1 MDISY
6 PASEGFVINGNDAI
20 DFKLVRSVEDIDNDK
35 IVFKPQLT
43 HQIFGDSE
51 SIFGYK
57 DLKIKIYYTAAK
69 LVTYLGIE
77 YKEKADAKKFDGVEP
92 DNVEEILT
100 PKLPPGLLSNLD
112 NFIKAL
118 DKEDSFHPLG
128 ELIHQFSTEEVGTEK
143 RTFEIYYC
151 DVKNDKFLNY
161 HERLQSFIL
170 FFIDAASYI
179 DVDDEKWRFFTV
191 YEKYTNK
198 DRKQVYAVCGY
209 STVYEYYAYPVNI
222 RPRIS
227 QMLVLPPFQ
236 RMGLGAQLLC
246 SIYKHYIPQ
255 SNVLDITVEDPN
267 DEFQHLRDYVDAC
280 RCKSLKAFSSENL
293 KKGFTEEMAV
303 EAKKVLKL
311 NKKQARR
318 VYEILRFQVTD
329 TSNKEEYK
337 AFRLDV
343 KKRLNIP
350 FQKETTIVKK
360 MKPFVSSSQYQGNLD
375 ISLEQK
381 LNLLD
386 KMYSETE
393 AEIKEILERMAAR
406 PLLSN

>member
-6 PASEGFVINGNDAI
+6 PAAEGFVTNSNDAI
-20 DFKLVRSVEDIDNDK
+20 DFKLIRTVEDVENDK
-35 IVFKPQLT
+35 LIFRPQLT

-69 LVTYLGIE
+69 LVTCLGIE
-77 YKEKADAKKFDGVEP
+77 YKEKADPKKFDGVEP
-92 DNVEEILT
+92 DNIEEILSS
-100 PKLPPGLLSNLD
+100 KLPPGVLSNLD
-112 NFIKAL
+112 DFVKAL
-118 DKEDSFHPLG
+118 GNEDNFYPLG
-128 ELIHQFSTEEVGTEK
+128 ELIHQFSTNEGGKE

-151 DVKNDKFLNY
+151 NTNNKKFLSY

-179 DVDDEKWRFFTV
+179 DVDDDKWRFFTI

-198 DRKQVYAVCGY
+198 DSNQAYAVCGY

-227 QMLVLPPFQ
+227 QMLILPPFQ

-280 RCKSLKAFSSENL
+280 RCSSLKAFSSENL
-293 KKGFTEEMAV
+293 KKGFTEEMAN
-303 EAKKVLKL
+303 EAKKNLKL
-311 NKKQARR
+311 SKKQTRR

-329 TSNKEEYK
+329 TNNKAEYQ

-350 FQKETTIVKK
+350 FQKETAVVKK
-360 MKPFVSSSQYQGNLD
+360 MKPFVNSSQYQGNLE
-375 ISLEQK
+375 ISMEQK
-381 LNLLD
+381 LNILD
-386 KMYSETE
+386 KMYNETE
-393 AEIKEILERMAAR
+393 AEIKEVLQRMEAR